1 MTSQEKNN
9 KERLIHL
16 NKQMAEHLLWR
27 DELIDKLVN
36 YEFEIET
43 YELSEIEEE
52 RGIQEYYGYPF
63 EDVKHD
69 LLKEI
74 SVITSFLDH
83 LRELISRSSMLD
95 TVLTYRKHKTTN
107 LTVAYDDE

>member
-1 MTSQEKNN
+1 MTSQAKNN

>member
-1 MTSQEKNN
+1 MTSQAKNN

-52 RGIQEYYGYPF
+52 RGIQEYFGYPF

>member
-9 KERLIHL
+9 KVWLIQL
-16 NKQMAEHLLWR
+16 NKQMAQNLLWR

>member
-9 KERLIHL
+9 KVWLIHL

>member
-9 KERLIHL
+9 KVWLIQL
-16 NKQMAEHLLWR
+16 NKQMAQNLLWR

-52 RGIQEYYGYPF
+52 RGIQEYFGYPF

>member
-36 YEFEIET
+36 CEFEIET

>member
-1 MTSQEKNN
+1 MTSQAKNN

-83 LRELISRSSMLD
+83 LRVCIDKSSMLD

>member
-1 MTSQEKNN
+1 MTSQAKNIKEK
-9 KERLIHL
+9 LIHL
-16 NKQMAEHLLWR
+16 KKQMAEHLLWR
-27 DELIDKLVN
+27 DELIEKLV
-36 YEFEIET
+36 YHEDEYIQEP

-95 TVLTYRKHKTTN
+95 AHLDKTTN
-107 LTVAYDDE
+107 LNEAYDVA